1 MAWIE
6 DPEKLKLVN
15 MIRETDIIRSLYKLL
30 LYIYLGIERTGDIK
44 LLLGG
49 NYYALLREAELRG
62 YVKREL
68 GRVYLTEE
76 GGRLAAALLECLQGL
91 REKKERKG

>member
-1 MAWIE
+1 MTWIE
-6 DPEKLKLVN
+6 DPEKLKLIN
-15 MIRETDIIRSLYKLL
+15 AIRETDIIRPLYKLL

-62 YVKREL
+62 YINRGL
-68 GRVYLTEE
+68 GRVALTRE
-76 GGRLAAALLECLQGL
+76 GKDIAAILLECLQRL
-91 REKKERKG
+91 REKKERKS